1 MKTFPTLLAHGT
13 WSRMMRAFAACMAVL
28 AWNSGAMCE
37 SAVTVSAAPESV
49 EAGIKSYEVS
59 AEFDG
64 STAEAFW
71 FCQVVGNPSFAGSIC
86 VSVAENQAYII
97 AVVRHARSGSE
108 LKIMLLSGGSL
119 FVTRGSEQVASLILP
134 PIGSDALGIQV
145 GFDELAVD
153 PAWRMFCSAMADP
166 SLRASMLAR
175 GDVETTDCVTQC
187 SAQYPDRRIAIL
199 PCPRSTAARC
209 RLSVTTVRQCASVQ
223 PRGLPRSVRR
233 WLRRK
238 DWLTGPTVRS
248 CLCRSFRD
256 LERC

>member
-86 VSVAENQAYII
+86 VSVAENQADTI

-187 SAQYPDRRIAIL
+187 SAQYPDPPNCNPSVPTIYCCQVQAERDYCQAMCECATAWSPTLCATMAAAQRLADWTYCAFL
-199 PCPRSTAARC
+199 PLQIIP
-209 RLSVTTVRQCASVQ
+209 
-223 PRGLPRSVRR
+223 
-233 WLRRK
+233 
-238 DWLTGPTVRS
+238 
-248 CLCRSFRD
+248 
-256 LERC
+256 